1 MMMTNSSKRIIRL
14 GIVKFRFCKFS
25 FLYVFLECQE
35 LANMEPNFDLE
46 EITLTGKGFD
56 ELLSSFNFKFS
67 FESNYAKNGAVW
79 S

>member
-1 MMMTNSSKRIIRL
+1 
-14 GIVKFRFCKFS
+14 
-25 FLYVFLECQE
+25 
-35 LANMEPNFDLE
+35 MEPNFDLE